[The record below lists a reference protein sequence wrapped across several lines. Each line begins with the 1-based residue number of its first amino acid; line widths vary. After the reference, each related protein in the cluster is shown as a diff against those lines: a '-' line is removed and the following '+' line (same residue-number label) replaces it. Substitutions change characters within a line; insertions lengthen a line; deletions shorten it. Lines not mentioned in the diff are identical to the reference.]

1 MSHMKVMN
9 YLRKL
14 FANMEQVQYLI
25 VGAGISGLSFAR
37 SLKEKSY
44 LVVEKEPTAGGLC
57 RTHYKNEY
65 VWDFAGHFF
74 HFSNEEIKS
83 FFDKRVKA
91 DDLVFCNKET
101 KIILKNKYIDY
112 PFQTNIHQLEK
123 QDFIDCL
130 YDLYFKDS
138 KENFKDFED
147 MLYAKFGKSIT
158 ELFLKPYN
166 EKLYACSLKKLDT
179 NAMGRFFPYAD
190 LKDVIKNMKESRD
203 SSYNNSF
210 EYPKRGAQ
218 VFIEALL
225 SDIDMDN
232 LMLNTEVKNIDI
244 KNKKATIESDK
255 EEMTVEYEYLINTVP
270 LNVFTELCNT
280 EVPENVLSYN
290 QVLVYNIGFDSAL
303 EDTSSHW
310 IYFYRVGFY
319 NNILSET
326 KGSTYVELGFDPNME
341 ITKEIKD
348 MYYHKTLEDLRNC
361 GIVSDQKT
369 VAHETL
375 VINPGYVHITE
386 QGKKWVERYMAEM
399 AKKKVYSIGRYG
411 AWTYC
416 SMEDCML
423 QALKLSKE
431 IG

>member
-1 MSHMKVMN
+1 MKHV
-9 YLRKL
+9 K
-14 FANMEQVQYLI
+14 YLI

-37 SLKEKSY
+37 SLKDDSY
-44 LVVEKEPTAGGLC
+44 LIVEKEPTPGGLC
-57 RTHYKNEY
+57 RTHYKDDY

-83 FFDKRVKA
+83 FFDKRVMR
-91 DDLVFCNKET
+91 DELVSCNKDT
-101 KIILKNKYIDY
+101 KIIIKKKYVDY
-112 PFQTNIHQLEK
+112 PFQKNIHQLDK
-123 QDFIDCL
+123 QDFINCL
-130 YDLYFKDS
+130 YDLYFKEP
-138 KENFKDFED
+138 KENYEDFED

-190 LKDVIKNMKESRD
+190 LKDIIKNMKESQD
-203 SSYNNSF
+203 SSYNNTF
-210 EYPKRGAQ
+210 EYPKKGAQ

-225 SDIDMDN
+225 SDINMDN
-232 LMLNTEVKNIDI
+232 LMLNTEVRNIDVS
-244 KNKKATIESDK
+244 KKKATITSGGEV
-255 EEMTVEYEYLINTVP
+255 ETVVYEYLINTVP
-270 LNVFTELCNT
+270 LNIFTSICKVD
-280 EVPENVLSYN
+280 VPADILSYN

-303 EDTSSHW
+303 EDTTSHW
-310 IYFYRVGFY
+310 IYFPENKYCFYRVGFY
-319 NNILSET
+319 NNILSDI
-326 KGSTYVELGFDPNME
+326 KGSTYVELGFGANVV
-341 ITKEIKD
+341 ITDKMKEEYFK
-348 MYYHKTLEDLRNC
+348 KTIEDLRDC
-361 GIVSDQKT
+361 GIVTNQKV

-386 QGKKWVERYMAEM
+386 KGKIWVDRFMSEM
-399 AKKKVYSIGRYG
+399 SEKNVYSIGRYG

-423 QALKLSKE
+423 QALKLSKI